1 MAANREVRETRL
13 AGKCLDHRTKWRDTC
28 GPLSEQYAY
37 PRSVPAAASTHPPPG
52 WMAANTEDIELGDG
66 TRIRLRPIL
75 AEDKQRLTDS
85 MKRMSPESRYLRFL
99 HMIDRLSDAELRY
112 LTEIDYGD
120 HFAWVALSLDEP
132 DEPLIGVARYI
143 RDPTET
149 TRAEAA
155 VAVIDDYQG
164 RGLGTILLTR
174 LAATAKRNGVRSF
187 TAYVSPINRRILEM
201 VQAVEATIIPENGI
215 LRFEAPL
222 GVDTAGE
229 ANRELLRA
237 AAAGDAEIRSPAPPA
252 KSGRHRFNRRR
263 VRRWWRTGSRP
274 RSTRRRWQVAPGR
287 PSTPTRRGRDT

>member
-1 MAANREVRETRL
+1 MITR
-13 AGKCLDHRTKWRDTC
+13 G
-28 GPLSEQYAY
+28 AY
-37 PRSVPAAASTHPPPG
+37 PRAVPAAASTHPAPR

-112 LTEIDYGD
+112 LTEIDYWD

-143 RDPTET
+143 RDPTEAAL
-149 TRAEAA
+149 AEAA
-155 VAVIDDYQG
+155 VAVIDDYQS
-164 RGLGTILLTR
+164 RGLGIILLTR

-187 TAYVSPINRRILEM
+187 TAYVSPMNRRILDM
-201 VQAVEATIIPENGI
+201 VPALEATIIPENGI
-215 LRFEAPL
+215 LRIEAPL
-222 GVDTAGE
+222 GVDAAGE

-237 AAAGDAEIRSPAPPA
+237 AAAGDAEILPPCCAP
-252 KSGRHRFNRRR
+252 KGSGCRFNRR
-263 VRRWWRTGSRP
+263 
-274 RSTRRRWQVAPGR
+274 
-287 PSTPTRRGRDT
+287 